1 MFTIH
6 GTPSRGDTFVMRR
19 AYPTLEDAIAGV
31 HAEIATYAEECGGS
45 YDREAGLVFLPGTG
59 EDYWDVTTLDMR
71 DDPMA
76 NRDRAVTSCYQVDTG
91 DCTYDVYEHAF

>member
-1 MFTIH
+1 
-6 GTPSRGDTFVMRR
+6 
-19 AYPTLEDAIAGV
+19 
-31 HAEIATYAEECGGS
+31 
-45 YDREAGLVFLPGTG
+45 LVFLPGTG
-59 EDYWDVTTLDMR
+59 EDYWEVTTLDMR